1 MIHPG
6 ILYCWFL
13 IFYFRFLIFYLL
25 FLISASDK
33 HIHPRISYFWLFTS
47 DFRFLFFISDFCLL
61 INTSIPGYHIS
72 LAYLPALNYSCDM
85 DIRPISIYFMDHNS
99 QNWTRYFISV
109 LMLKHFKSHKPKQ
122 WLLDQNETEKF
133 FSIWFSVQAH
143 ICDFITNDQK
153 FKIYPKYICWFLL
166 LLLVRSLNLWFMQ
179 TFVSIDILRCIFLFA
194 CLGYARFYT
203 PPKSHVWPFTKFIEF
218 SRGAIIP
225 GKYKSYQSFWMET
238 RHGGASWIQGTK
250 VWNKSHWFETVAAR
264 FVWNNRRQLSN
275 WNTEV

>member
-1 MIHPG
+1 M
-6 ILYCWFL
+6 
-13 IFYFRFLIFYLL
+13 
-25 FLISASDK
+25 D
-33 HIHPRISYFWLFTS
+33 
-47 DFRFLFFISDFCLL
+47 DECLL

-143 ICDFITNDQK
+143 ICNFITNDHK
-153 FKIYPKYICWFLL
+153 YKIYPKYICRFLL

-179 TFVSIDILRCIFLFA
+179 TFVSIDILRCIFLSA

-218 SRGAIIP
+218 SQGAITSSLENTNP
-225 GKYKSYQSFWMET
+225 TKAFEWRQDMEVQAGFKA
-238 RHGGASWIQGTK
+238 RR
-250 VWNKSHWFETVAAR
+250 FETKAIDSKQWRHASFGTTGDNWAIETQR
-264 FVWNNRRQLSN
+264 FKTTIE
-275 WNTEV
+275 TEWT